1 VRGLVAKVVDGTTTR
16 LDLLLLLSLDML
28 LDFGYLRL
36 KPS

>member
-1 VRGLVAKVVDGTTTR
+1 MAKVVERTTTQ

-28 LDFGYLRL
+28 LYFGYLRL